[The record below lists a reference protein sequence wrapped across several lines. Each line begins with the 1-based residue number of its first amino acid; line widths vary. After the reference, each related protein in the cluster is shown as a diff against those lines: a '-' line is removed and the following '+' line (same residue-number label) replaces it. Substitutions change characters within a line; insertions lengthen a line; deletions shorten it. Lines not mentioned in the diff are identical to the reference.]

1 MYSKLKTKI
10 EPNYNAVSR
19 TATRMIAR
27 EILTKK
33 DPVLGLPTGETP
45 KGIYELLVNCYE
57 YGLLDFSRAKTF
69 NLDEYYPISPDHRKS
84 FARYMEKRLFGK
96 VNTRENNVTV
106 PDGSIPLKK
115 IEAYCESYEEKIS
128 AAGGMDLLILGIGKN
143 GHIGFNEPG
152 TDFGSRTRL
161 VELTERTKKENF
173 DDPDTAPD
181 RAITMGIRTIMNA
194 KRIVLLAT
202 GEEKSGSVRK
212 ALTGPVTEEWPAS
225 ILQLHPNATFVLDR
239 EAGKEIRSQ

>member
-1 MYSKLKTKI
+1 MEIKI
-10 EPNYNAVSR
+10 KNNYDAVSETAAR
-19 TATRMIAR
+19 TIAG
-27 EILTKK
+27 EILTRE
-33 DPVLGLPTGETP
+33 DPVLGLPTGDTP
-45 KGIYELLVNCYE
+45 KGTYELLVNYYE
-57 YGLLDFSRAKTF
+57 QGLLDFSRVKSF

-96 VNTRENNVTV
+96 VDTREKNVTV
-106 PDGSIPLKK
+106 PDGTVPRDK
-115 IEAYCESYEEKIS
+115 IERYCKSYEEKIS
-128 AAGGMDLLILGIGKN
+128 AAGGIDLLILGIGKN

-152 TDFGSRTRL
+152 TDFGSKTRL

-173 DDPDTAPD
+173 NDPDAAPD

-202 GEEKSGSVRK
+202 GEEKSRSIGK

-225 ILQLHPNATFVLDR
+225 ILQLHPNAAFVLDR
-239 EAGKEIRSQ
+239 RAGKEVRNL